1 MDDASSLDSYD
12 IESIVLLKDAAAAG
26 MYGLRG
32 ANGIILI
39 NTKRGKEGK
48 IKVSFNTE
56 TSFSQPTRK
65 PKYLD
70 AYQYGLLYNEAQLND
85 NPSELLNMML
95 PPWRL
100 TDQERILINIRM

>member
-48 IKVSFNTE
+48 SKSVLI
-56 TSFSQPTRK
+56 RK
-65 PKYLD
+65 PLSRNR
-70 AYQYGLLYNEAQLND
+70 LVSLNIW
-85 NPSELLNMML
+85 M
-95 PPWRL
+95 
-100 TDQERILINIRM
+100 LINMVFCIMKLS